1 MVTLSLQCSLGWGGG
16 GDCVIYDLFDSGR
29 VSCEALG
36 MNELNK
42 AFIHFSVTP
51 WHVSVFAINISD
63 ISFVPHTSPQG
74 PPADVHLS
82 CSTEKWPHFVSET
95 SCLCGRDCWFSF
107 TICCLCL

>member
-42 AFIHFSVTP
+42 AFIHFSVKKKKKE
-51 WHVSVFAINISD
+51 NI
-63 ISFVPHTSPQG
+63 
-74 PPADVHLS
+74 
-82 CSTEKWPHFVSET
+82 
-95 SCLCGRDCWFSF
+95 
-107 TICCLCL
+107 